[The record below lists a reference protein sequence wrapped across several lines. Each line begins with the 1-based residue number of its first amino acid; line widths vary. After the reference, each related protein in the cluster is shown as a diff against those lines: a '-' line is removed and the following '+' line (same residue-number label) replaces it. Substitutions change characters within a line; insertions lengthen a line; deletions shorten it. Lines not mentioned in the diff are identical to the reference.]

1 MHYSCCCWLF
11 SKSNFVSFVCFGKLV
26 KIDRYQ
32 LSKLWRRSKIA
43 FLLKPSAAKIWD
55 RFGGPTLL
63 CRMSGA
69 EQRRAAFW
77 QMSRLL
83 LLSKLLRRLSA
94 IVSNIYEILNII
106 DSFLIFVPFFRFRLC
121 SLTLTRLALHKPLGA
136 DLNSVIIAVKMQ
148 VRISYKLTRKPE
160 KICALWHQH
169 QVWRVASAS

>member
-1 MHYSCCCWLF
+1 
-11 SKSNFVSFVCFGKLV
+11 
-26 KIDRYQ
+26 
-32 LSKLWRRSKIA
+32 
-43 FLLKPSAAKIWD
+43 
-55 RFGGPTLL
+55 
-63 CRMSGA
+63 MSGA

-83 LLSKLLRRLSA
+83 LLSKLLRRRLSA
-94 IVSNIYEILNII
+94 IVSDIYEILNII

-148 VRISYKLTRKPE
+148 VSYKLTRKPE

-169 QVWRVASAS
+169 QV

>member
-1 MHYSCCCWLF
+1 MTKVVKEPFLKRFHPNFSFSWPKTKIGSLLYSSTSVSFARVAVVALARAMHYSCCCWLF

-83 LLSKLLRRLSA
+83 LLSKLLRRRLSA
-94 IVSNIYEILNII
+94 IVSDIYEILNII
-106 DSFLIFVPFFRFRLC
+106 DSFLIFVPF
-121 SLTLTRLALHKPLGA
+121 
-136 DLNSVIIAVKMQ
+136 SVSGCV
-148 VRISYKLTRKPE
+148 LLP
-160 KICALWHQH
+160 
-169 QVWRVASAS
+169 